1 MLCIVPNPDRDF
13 KECLICVALKVTG
26 LNFKQVIPVHSFL
39 YLKGTICTMRPMKE
53 VPWIKSLHISFYL
66 LFFSSILL
74 PYIPLYSTSY
84 YLATNVGSD
93 DHVMTFPSNEHFKM
107 VDTSQDD

>member
-1 MLCIVPNPDRDF
+1 MYNETK
-13 KECLICVALKVTG
+13 KEIT
-26 LNFKQVIPVHSFL
+26 
-39 YLKGTICTMRPMKE
+39 
-53 VPWIKSLHISFYL
+53 WIKSLHISLYL

-93 DHVMTFPSNEHFKM
+93 DHVMVFPSNEHFKM
-107 VDTSQDD
+107 IDTSQKG